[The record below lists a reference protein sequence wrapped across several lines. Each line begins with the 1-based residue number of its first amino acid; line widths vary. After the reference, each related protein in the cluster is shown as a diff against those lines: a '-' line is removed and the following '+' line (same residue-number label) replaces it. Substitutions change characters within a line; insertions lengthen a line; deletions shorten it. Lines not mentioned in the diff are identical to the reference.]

1 MSGEQYY
8 KFFEISI
15 QIEREYQRLTD
26 LIYRRYG
33 GSVQYILSMP
43 FFEGYE
49 LLKYALDA
57 EKEDRIFMR
66 WVVGHQFSMDFNEF
80 KRNLSNTQAVD
91 DNRTAEEILDT
102 VKDIIG

>member
-1 MSGEQYY
+1 MPGEQYY

-15 QIEREYQRLTD
+15 QIEREYQKLTD

-80 KRNLSNTQAVD
+80 KRKLTSTQEVY